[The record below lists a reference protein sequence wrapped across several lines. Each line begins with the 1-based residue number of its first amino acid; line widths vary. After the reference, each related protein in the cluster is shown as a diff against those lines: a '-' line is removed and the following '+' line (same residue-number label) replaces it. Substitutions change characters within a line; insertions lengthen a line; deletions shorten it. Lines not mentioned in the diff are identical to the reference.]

1 MILLIIT
8 FNSSL
13 KGGDLRA
20 AKIGLNTLAC
30 VLIKAKNVY
39 GKGAPQNVAQQD
51 LSVRKSYISRI
62 SVSDLSAVWQHWSPF
77 MSSYNLVIV
86 LFHSKWKK
94 APEWAVTY

>member
-30 VLIKAKNVY
+30 VLIKEKNHLW
-39 GKGAPQNVAQQD
+39 KGCPTKGGTIGPVSEKKLHFHNKRIRLVNSVAA
-51 LSVRKSYISRI
+51 LVNIS
-62 SVSDLSAVWQHWSPF
+62 
-77 MSSYNLVIV
+77 
-86 LFHSKWKK
+86 
-94 APEWAVTY
+94 E